1 MKINKKFLI
10 WFVSVISI
18 LIVMPFFIP
27 MRSYLDEVQRAASLK
42 IGVPVT
48 IDSGK
53 LLLLPKPRVVARNIT
68 IGRQEE
74 LKLAE
79 VSIIPVLNSL
89 FSATKVIELEVAK
102 PVIKKAAL
110 DILSSY
116 TSKQSETSGE
126 ATALSVKRVLIDE
139 MQFDWPGMK
148 LPLMR
153 LDVHMNDVNV
163 LQSASLETAD
173 GVFKAD
179 IKPEAE
185 GYSIKLNAQKWTLPV
200 GMPLLVSQAALDM
213 HLKGSRLDIPSIDIA
228 LYDGH
233 LNGNALLTWEKDWR
247 VTGKLAV
254 KNLAVKEPSSMV
266 SKTVYLSGKLSGN
279 AAFSSAAREASAL
292 ADNLSAD
299 FRFDVNNGVLHG
311 LDLVKIA
318 SLLTRQGTNGGETQF
333 DEFSGLLNVKGKQYV
348 LHEIKISSGL
358 LAANGQVKVKPNKT
372 LDGVVEVALKKGVS
386 LATIPLQVSGTVDKP
401 MVFPTKAALAGAV
414 AGTALLGPGVGTS
427 LGIKAGGAVDKLKGL
442 FQSK

>member
-1 MKINKKFLI
+1 MKINKNFLI

-27 MRSYLDEVQRAASLK
+27 MRSYLDEAQRVAGLK

-48 IDSGK
+48 IDSGR
-53 LLLLPKPRVVARNIT
+53 LLLLPTPRVIVRNIS
-68 IGRQEE
+68 IGRQQEV
-74 LKLAE
+74 KLAE

-116 TSKQSETSGE
+116 TSKQSEKTGE
-126 ATALSVKRVLIDE
+126 VAALSVKRVLIDE

-148 LPLMR
+148 LPLMH
-153 LDVHMNDVNV
+153 LDVYMNDVNV

-179 IKPEAE
+179 IKPERE

-254 KNLAVKEPSSMV
+254 KNLAVREPSSMV

-279 AAFSSAAREASAL
+279 AVFSSTAREPSAL

>member
-10 WFVSVISI
+10 WFVCVISI

-153 LDVHMNDVNV
+153 LDVYMNDVNV

-247 VTGKLAV
+247 VAGKLAV

-279 AAFSSAAREASAL
+279 AVFSSAAREASAL

-318 SLLTRQGTNGGETQF
+318 SLLTKQGTNGGETQF
-333 DEFSGLLNVKGKQYV
+333 DEFSGVLNVKGKQYA
-348 LHEIKISSGL
+348 LRDIKISSGL

-372 LDGVVEVALKKGVS
+372 LDGVVEVELKKGVS

-414 AGTALLGPGVGTS
+414 AGTAILGPGVGTS

>member
-10 WFVSVISI
+10 WFVCVISI
-18 LIVMPFFIP
+18 LIVIPFFIP

-266 SKTVYLSGKLSGN
+266 SNTVYLSGKLSGN
-279 AAFSSAAREASAL
+279 AAFSSAAREPSAL

-318 SLLTRQGTNGGETQF
+318 SLLTKQGTNGGETQF
-333 DEFSGLLNVKGKQYV
+333 DEFSGVLNVKGKQYA
-348 LHEIKISSGL
+348 LHDIKISSGL

-372 LDGVVEVALKKGVS
+372 LDGVVEVELKKGVS
-386 LATIPLQVSGTVDKP
+386 LAIIPLQVSGTVDKP

-414 AGTALLGPGVGTS
+414 AGTAILGPGVGTS